1 MKSFKRPAILM
12 TLVLLSLSLDAETYP
27 LRIQALAGLPAGLG
41 ASVEYAFPTA
51 GWPVHPAIEAHGGMV
66 PQVSFNTG
74 SSTSSVPV
82 SVQGYTDVGASL
94 VLYFREACDGP
105 YAAAGYDLTWMKFST
120 DVASATYGNTVPYT
134 VTTDF
139 MYQSAQLR
147 LGWRWM
153 LGRCTI
159 AVDGG
164 YGIAFFDG
172 RLPVSVTSGS
182 LSAADST
189 VLRWNGSDSFSHG
202 LVLRLCAGVAL

>member
-1 MKSFKRPAILM
+1 MNSLKLPAILM
-12 TLVLLSLSLDAETYP
+12 TLVFLSLSLEAETYP
-27 LRIQALAGLPAGLG
+27 LRIQALAGLPTGLG
-41 ASVEYAFPTA
+41 TSVEYAFPTA

-66 PQVSFNTG
+66 PRVSFNTG
-74 SSTSSVPV
+74 SSSLSVPV
-82 SVQGYTDVGASL
+82 TVQGYADVGASL
-94 VLYFREACDGP
+94 VLYFRETLDGP
-105 YAAAGYDLTWMKFST
+105 YAAAGYDRTWMKFST
-120 DVASATYGNTVPYT
+120 DVAYSTYVNSVPYS

-153 LGRCTI
+153 FGRCTI

-172 RLPVSVTSGS
+172 RLPVSVSSGA
-182 LSAADST
+182 LSVSDST

-202 LVLRLCAGVAL
+202 FIVRLCAGVAL